1 MLQKIAVKMAINS
14 DDIDEIDDTDENAN
28 IDNLIYTLVERI
40 FKS

>member
-1 MLQKIAVKMAINS
+1 MAINS
-14 DDIDEIDDTDENAN
+14 DDDIDDVINDDTDENAN